1 VIKKSTVIVPK
12 VGGQYSNL
20 TSHANQITINQSPS
34 VEQYSEGRSE
44 DLESSNYLMQMNACS
59 SHNMGSETSLN
70 INGGIRDHGNWSQS
84 SYDLGPFLSPPTSSF
99 SNYGAITYPP
109 SKVVHNKFHF
119 VYILKIIDQ
128 YEKKKKRKERGW
140 TKNLRFKWEDDLRK
154 KKEG

>member
-20 TSHANQITINQSPS
+20 TSHANQITINQSPN

-59 SHNMGSETSLN
+59 SLN

-84 SYDLGPFLSPPTSSF
+84 SYDQGPFLSPPTSSF

-119 VYILKIIDQ
+119 VYILKIKDQ
-128 YEKKKKRKERGW
+128 FDKKKR
-140 TKNLRFKWEDDLRK
+140 EDGLK
-154 KKEG
+154 T

>member
-59 SHNMGSETSLN
+59 SLN

-84 SYDLGPFLSPPTSSF
+84 SYDQGPFLSPPTSSF

-109 SKVVHNKFHF
+109 SKVVHKKFHF

-128 YEKKKKRKERGW
+128 YEE
-140 TKNLRFKWEDDLRK
+140 K
-154 KKEG
+154 KKERMD